1 MLRARR
7 LYGKSGAWSS
17 ARVIFV
23 EDNVQDLM
31 ELVFDAPMRPRCGQ
45 DLGGGELLGRDV
57 KAAALAGLPALF
69 AIATPSAK
77 AVSCGNA

>member
-1 MLRARR
+1 VV
-7 LYGKSGAWSS
+7 GSG

-23 EDNVQDLM
+23 EDHVQDPM